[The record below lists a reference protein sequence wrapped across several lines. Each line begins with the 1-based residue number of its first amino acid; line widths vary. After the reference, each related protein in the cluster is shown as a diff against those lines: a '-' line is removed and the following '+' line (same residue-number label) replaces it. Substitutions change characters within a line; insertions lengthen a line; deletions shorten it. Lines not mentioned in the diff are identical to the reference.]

1 MGKYTIGKMRRK
13 GMPRS
18 VSAKYL
24 DATGAVKAAP
34 GFVHAISLAGG
45 AAAAGTVIL
54 DDSTAG
60 GGTNKWKM
68 AAPTGGGDSVTFDP
82 PIYFAVG
89 IYATLAGSGAVVSI
103 AYE

>member
-1 MGKYTIGKMRRK
+1 MR
-13 GMPRS
+13 S
-18 VSAKYL
+18 AIAKYL
-24 DATGAVKAAP
+24 DATGAVKAGP

-54 DDSTAG
+54 DDSVAG
-60 GGTNKWKM
+60 SGTSKWKM

-89 IYATLAGSGAVVSI
+89 IYATLAGTGATVSV

>member
-1 MGKYTIGKMRRK
+1 
-13 GMPRS
+13 MPRS
-18 VSAKYL
+18 AIPKYL
-24 DATGAVKAAP
+24 TATGAVKAAP

-60 GGTNKWKM
+60 SGTAKWKM
-68 AAPTGGGDSVTFDP
+68 AAPAGGGDSVTFDP
-82 PIYFAVG
+82 PIAFAVG
-89 IYATLAGSGAVVSI
+89 IYATLAGEGAAVSV